1 MQGVFFSDFC
11 YASYESFDL
20 YIDEVVKL
28 DISSRQMLNKIEE
41 LVLKAKQVNSE
52 DKVQGYVIAIKSLC
66 EVMVDEKA
74 GNIGIPN
81 PNPITLTQPVM
92 SATSHVEPV
101 KMDEANGESLFD
113 F

>member
-11 YASYESFDL
+11 YASYDSFDL

-28 DISSRQMLNKIEE
+28 DISSRQMLDKIEE
-41 LVLKAKQVNSE
+41 LVLKAKQANSE

-66 EVMVDEKA
+66 EVMVMPA
-74 GNIGIPN
+74 TPN
-81 PNPITLTQPVM
+81 
-92 SATSHVEPV
+92 VEPV

>member
-1 MQGVFFSDFC
+1 M
-11 YASYESFDL
+11 
-20 YIDEVVKL
+20 
-28 DISSRQMLNKIEE
+28 DISSKQMLDKIEE

-52 DKVQGYVIAIKSLC
+52 DKVQGYVIAIKALC

-74 GNIGIPN
+74 GNISIPK
-81 PNPITLTQPVM
+81 PITMTQSVM
-92 SATSHVEPV
+92 PATSNVEPV

>member
-11 YASYESFDL
+11 YASYDSFDL

-28 DISSRQMLNKIEE
+28 DISSRQMLDKIEE
-41 LVLKAKQVNSE
+41 LVLKAKQANSE
-52 DKVQGYVIAIKSLC
+52 DKVQGYVMAIKSLC

-74 GNIGIPN
+74 ANTSIQK
-81 PNPITLTQPVM
+81 PITLTQPVM
-92 SATSHVEPV
+92 PATPNVEPV

>member
-1 MQGVFFSDFC
+1 M
-11 YASYESFDL
+11 
-20 YIDEVVKL
+20 L
-28 DISSRQMLNKIEE
+28 DKIEE

-52 DKVQGYVIAIKSLC
+52 DKVQGYVIAIKALC

-74 GNIGIPN
+74 GNISIPK
-81 PNPITLTQPVM
+81 PITMTQSVM
-92 SATSHVEPV
+92 PATSNVEPV